1 MTQSRSVWR
10 SMPAACAAA
19 SRLMPSSAL
28 AIARMRRVM
37 RASLSPLASLR
48 STVAVRSRR
57 IDSADILPSIES
69 MAGENHEPGADGILP
84 RPQESGVQKTRED
97 GVFTKLDEGVSL
109 AMLADF
115 ARICFPA

>member
-10 SMPAACAAA
+10 SMPAARAAS

-37 RASLSPLASLR
+37 RASLSPLARLR
-48 STVAVRSRR
+48 STLGVRSRR

-69 MAGENHEPGADGILP
+69 MVGGNHEQDADGILQ
-84 RPQESGVQKTRED
+84 REQQSGEATVGITHW
-97 GVFTKLDEGVSL
+97 DEGNQTFYQALLV
-109 AMLADF
+109 
-115 ARICFPA
+115 R